1 MPLIQV
7 QLFLCMKIRLPS
19 WPLFSNTLNFLQ
31 RCSNNLFDGI
41 HPHLFRVNV
50 VFFPQIW
57 QLHFFPLLYHLVMVH
72 IQGTKF
78 LLTEKSRSLFGL
90 GLPDKSFLF
99 IHGILTIQIQ
109 ILNLKVSNSFSY
121 SVSGSSFHNCTLLL
135 ERSFF
140 NYSHLSEHFPFVILP
155 KFVIAFLLRLISM
168 LSSMQFL
175 YSWGQEN

>member
-7 QLFLCMKIRLPS
+7 QLFLCMSIQLPS
-19 WPLFSNTLNFLQ
+19 CPLFSNTLNFLQ
-31 RCSNNLFDGI
+31 RCSNNLLWW
-41 HPHLFRVNV
+41 HTPTLFRVNV

-57 QLHFFPLLYHLVMVH
+57 QLHFFPYFIIWLWCIFKAH
-72 IQGTKF
+72 KF

-99 IHGILTIQIQ
+99 IYGIL
-109 ILNLKVSNSFSY
+109 SSFSY

-140 NYSHLSEHFPFVILP
+140 NYSHLSEHFAFVILP
-155 KFVIAFLLRLISM
+155 EFVIAFILRLISM

-175 YSWGQEN
+175 YSWRQEN